1 MGGDDGHSAVP
12 VGCPTFT
19 SRAECYAAC
28 LEESKALVS
37 GSSELYGSL
46 CNVASVLFYN
56 LNALANAGG
65 ALHALDVNWVGF
77 YLLHSP
83 QELLLGP
90 FQGKVACQ
98 RIKVGKGVC
107 GTSVLFKKNQAVP
120 DVHAVPGHIA
130 CDAGSESEVVVL
142 VREPSGRIV
151 GLLDIDSTK
160 KGFFSDADIAPLE
173 AVCAHLGATFDGK
186 FPLAA
191 AAPPMAATAMK
202 HPGAVAPG
210 AGLTATQLPTKVPAF
225 HVGAAPHP
233 AARQPAPA
241 TAAVQHHPMPGGAGA
256 PKAKTTVVE
265 VRPWEFQAVQQDLML
280 RSTAFP
286 ELEARFGVKMLPEII
301 FAENR
306 LNFVCPLQ
314 GAPIPPGPDAP
325 EGRPGPR
332 LGIARLRVSAFD
344 AIEDAARFYK
354 TPDFDAVRDCVAV
367 PAAASW
373 DKFRDKMQSFDP
385 SIDWAFRSRYT
396 GTVDFT
402 PIDAT
407 APSPLPRKEVP
418 AGSDD
423 PRLQIDWDMLKRTDV
438 PIRFYSALDLF
449 EDDLH
454 DGGLSRLSVKTRAMD
469 TCFFVLLRHVVR
481 VDGTILIVR
490 DVRVFHSMASSPPTI
505 VFEECEKQVTL
516 QERIDACPNAD
527 VEQLRRE
534 MARDEECLP
543 HMRTSFERRTYVEL
557 PTTL

>member
-12 VGCPTFT
+12 VGCPTFE
-19 SRAECYAAC
+19 SREASYAES
-28 LEESKALVS
+28 LEQVKALVS
-37 GSSELYGSL
+37 GTSELFGSL
-46 CNVASVLFYN
+46 CNAASVIFYN
-56 LNALANAGG
+56 LNAQADAGA
-65 ALHALDVNWVGF
+65 ALHALPVNWVGF
-77 YLLHSP
+77 YLLRSP
-83 QELLLGP
+83 QELVLGP

-130 CDAGSESEVVVL
+130 CDAGSESEIVVL

-151 GLLDIDSTK
+151 GLLDIDSTV

-173 AVCAHLGATFDGK
+173 AICAHLGATFDGQ

-191 AAPPMAATAMK
+191 AAPGAAAAM
-202 HPGAVAPG
+202 APG
-210 AGLTATQLPTKVPAF
+210 AGLTATKLPSKVPAF
-225 HVGAAPHP
+225 NLSATPHP
-233 AARQPAPA
+233 AARPMG
-241 TAAVQHHPMPGGAGA
+241 AAGPGPGSSPVQHHPAPTTSGA

-286 ELEARFGVKMLPEII
+286 ELESRFGVKMLPEII

-306 LNFVCPLQ
+306 LNFVRPLQ
-314 GAPIPPGPDAP
+314 GAAIPPGPDAP

-332 LGIARLRVSAFD
+332 LGIARLSVSAFD
-344 AIEDAARFYK
+344 AIEDAGRFYT
-354 TPDFDAVRDCVAV
+354 TPAFAEVKDRVAV
-367 PAAASW
+367 PASASW

-385 SIDWAFRSRYT
+385 SIDWAFRARYA
-396 GTVDFT
+396 GVVQFT

-407 APSPLPRKEVP
+407 VPHVLPRVDVP
-418 AGSDD
+418 EGCTDA
-423 PRLQIDWDMLKRTDV
+423 RLAIDWEMLKRTDV
-438 PIRFYSALDLF
+438 PIRFYAAFDLF

-454 DGGLSRLSVKTRAMD
+454 DGGLSRLNVKTRAMD
-469 TCFFVLLRHVVR
+469 TGFFVLLRHVVR
-481 VDGTILIVR
+481 VDSSILIVR

-505 VFEECEKQVTL
+505 VFEETEKQVTL
-516 QERIDACPNAD
+516 QERIDASPGVD
-527 VEQLRRE
+527 VEHLRRE
-534 MARDEECLP
+534 MTREDECLP
-543 HMRTSFERRTYVEL
+543 HMRTTFERRSYVEL